1 MLVETGKWGSVMS
14 GIILVGVDGTSACR
28 AAISWAVRRAASLD
42 SRIVLVHVVD
52 DEWGMIGEQS
62 ISELHPS
69 AYSLVEEDAVFA
81 RSVDPTV
88 PVTTRVLLGDPMV
101 ELGVASREVDLVV
114 IGTHKTGFLHGRAFG
129 SRSLQLAATAWC
141 PVAVIPEVS
150 TIGRRGIVAGID
162 DSEAGRAAVRFA
174 AIEAHRAQE
183 ELLLLRAWGSS
194 TVGTGSD
201 AEATDKR
208 ARHAH
213 EALGSQSV
221 ALARSAGDDLLVR
234 TRTLRL
240 PAAEALV
247 DASMSAELLVIGS
260 SRRHGAQM
268 SALGPVSHD
277 VLLNIAGPTLIV
289 HGDASADPLITSLDQ
304 PIGRHQ

>member
-1 MLVETGKWGSVMS
+1 MLVETGKRGSVMN
-14 GIILVGVDGTSACR
+14 GTILVGVDGTSACR

-62 ISELHPS
+62 ISELHPA
-69 AYSLVEEDAVFA
+69 AYELVEKEAVFA
-81 RSVDPTV
+81 RSIDSGVT
-88 PVTTRVLLGDPMV
+88 VTTRVLLGDPMV
-101 ELGVASREVDLVV
+101 ELGVESREVELVV

-150 TIGRRGIVAGID
+150 TTERHGIVAGID

-174 AIEAHRAQE
+174 AIEASRAHE
-183 ELLLLRAWGSS
+183 ELLLLRAWKSS
-194 TVGTGSD
+194 AVGTGAD
-201 AEATDKR
+201 AEAADTR
-208 ARHAH
+208 ARHAL

-234 TRTLRL
+234 TRTLRR

-247 DASMSAELLVIGS
+247 DASMAAELLVIGS

-277 VLLNIAGPTLIV
+277 VLLNIAGPTLVV
-289 HGDASADPLITSLDQ
+289 HGDAVADAAITAHDQ
-304 PIGRHQ
+304 PIRRYQ